1 MDASPII
8 SCSLNLFVKQVESL
22 AHLCVD
28 YESSKL
34 RIEAWKVLNEMLTR
48 LKNAEKGKLVSDSA
62 TAVGD
67 KHPSWLIELAHGK
80 IFSVSETLSNPAFT
94 ETMFHEEKTL
104 EKHLASLHA
113 FLNLLKAIEDSR

>member
-48 LKNAEKGKLVSDSA
+48 LKNAEKGKLVTNSPE
-62 TAVGD
+62 TAIHNGSFNEFYYRL
-67 KHPSWLIELAHGK
+67 KLA
-80 IFSVSETLSNPAFT
+80 FCY
-94 ETMFHEEKTL
+94 
-104 EKHLASLHA
+104 LH
-113 FLNLLKAIEDSR
+113 I

>member
-1 MDASPII
+1 MLI
-8 SCSLNLFVKQVESL
+8 NLFAKQVESL

-28 YESSKL
+28 YESSQL
-34 RIEAWKVLNEMLTR
+34 RSEAWKVLNEMLTR

-94 ETMFHEEKTL
+94 ETMFHEEKSL